1 MRLYEVTYSTNDW
14 TADRKTAHV
23 AASTAVKAAEFVG
36 KRNGKFVGYGGRVT
50 SVNEN
55 NSTVYVAK

>member
-1 MRLYEVTYSTNDW
+1 MRLYEVTYRNDYSNDRQ
-14 TADRKTAHV
+14 TAYVT
-23 AASTAVKAAEFVG
+23 ASTAVKAAEFVG

-50 SVNEN
+50 SVNET